1 MIQFNNVPAI
11 YKTDPSAFGKLVQ
24 MFTGGSVLP
33 LLRFAP
39 TEESIMLIA
48 AEDENLGVKQDIAM
62 TNTEDDINPA
72 AVSSPNMT
80 SITKPEDLLYKE
92 IENASEKPEEKHED
106 EEKTVLCFCMLSS
119 QQSVEKAMAG
129 MDGLQVRN
137 GKTL

>member
-1 MIQFNNVPAI
+1 
-11 YKTDPSAFGKLVQ
+11 
-24 MFTGGSVLP
+24 
-33 LLRFAP
+33 
-39 TEESIMLIA
+39 MLIA